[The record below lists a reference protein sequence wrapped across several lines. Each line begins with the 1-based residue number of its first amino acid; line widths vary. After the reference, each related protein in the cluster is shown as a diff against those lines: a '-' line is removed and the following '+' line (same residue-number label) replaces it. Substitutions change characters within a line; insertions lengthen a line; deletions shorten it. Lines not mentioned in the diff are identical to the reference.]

1 MGFFFNV
8 THSMYQYFVP
18 FYFVFNFSCSVIDL
32 QYCVSLFVLFYYWY
46 FELYEMNG
54 ILMRGYS
61 FIN

>member
-1 MGFFFNV
+1 
-8 THSMYQYFVP
+8 MYQYFVP